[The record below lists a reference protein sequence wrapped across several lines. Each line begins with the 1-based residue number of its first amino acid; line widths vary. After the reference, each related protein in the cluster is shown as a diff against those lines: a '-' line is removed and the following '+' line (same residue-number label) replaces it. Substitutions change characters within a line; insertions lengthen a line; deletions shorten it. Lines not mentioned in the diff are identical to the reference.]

1 MRKIV
6 RLTERDLTRIVKRV
20 INEGTSSGPFTVNG
34 KKYNLIVYGNGEIG
48 YDDGMGMAVK
58 DRNIVAQLN
67 KLSGMDMHHSGSI
80 TKTYLLKNS
89 AEFPKLYKWF
99 MATQY

>member
-20 INEGTSSGPFTVNG
+20 INEGTSSGPYAVNG
-34 KKYNLIVYGNGEIG
+34 KKYNIMVYGNGQIG
-48 YDDGMGMAVK
+48 YDDGSGTAVT

-67 KLSGMDMHHSGSI
+67 KISGYDMHPSGTI

-89 AEFPKLYKWF
+89 AEFPKIYKWF